1 MKNESEKRGVMKKIA
16 VITGA
21 DGGLGREY
29 TRLILEE
36 SNVDEIWALAKTP
49 ARLQRLVQD
58 FGARIVPVEIDLTQL
73 DALADFHRRLSLE
86 KPEIRWLINN
96 AGIGKFGSFEKM
108 EALEAARIVDLN
120 CRAVVEMT
128 WNCLPYMPPGSRIV
142 NTASQAAFQ
151 PLPYFSVYAASK
163 AFIDRFSLALAVEL
177 KPRGITVTSVCP
189 CWMRTPLLNKAQTT
203 ARPDVVRMFPI
214 TDPAPVARAAI
225 SDSQKGR
232 RRSVYGALT
241 RLAILGAKL
250 LPTGITMAVW
260 LMQQGLNG
268 MHVWHCPHPSKPGEA
283 EMHCEMLK
291 LLETSIQA
299 SHAGMPR

>member
-1 MKNESEKRGVMKKIA
+1 
-16 VITGA
+16 
-21 DGGLGREY
+21 
-29 TRLILEE
+29 
-36 SNVDEIWALAKTP
+36 
-49 ARLQRLVQD
+49 
-58 FGARIVPVEIDLTQL
+58 
-73 DALADFHRRLSLE
+73 
-86 KPEIRWLINN
+86 
-96 AGIGKFGSFEKM
+96 
-108 EALEAARIVDLN
+108 
-120 CRAVVEMT
+120 MT

-232 RRSVYGALT
+232 RRSVYGTLT

-268 MHVWHCPHPSKPGEA
+268 MHVWHCPHTSKPGEA
-283 EMHCEMLK
+283 ETHYEMLK

>member
-1 MKNESEKRGVMKKIA
+1 MKKIA

-21 DGGLGREY
+21 DSGLGREY
-29 TRLILEE
+29 TRLIVEE
-36 SNVDEIWALAKTP
+36 SDVDEIWALAKTP

-96 AGIGKFGSFEKM
+96 AGIGKFGPFEKL

-128 WNCLPYMPPGSRIV
+128 WNCLPYMLAGSRII

-151 PLPYFSVYAASK
+151 PLPYFNVYAASK

-177 KPRGITVTSVCP
+177 KPRGIAVTSVCP
-189 CWMRTPLLNKAQTT
+189 CWMRTPFITKAQTS
-203 ARPDVVRMFPI
+203 AKPDVTRLFPI
-214 TDPAPVARAAI
+214 TDPSPVAHLALA
-225 SDSQKGR
+225 DSKKGR
-232 RRSVYGALT
+232 TRSVYGTLT
-241 RLAILGAKL
+241 RLSILGAKL
-250 LPTGITMAVW
+250 LPAGIVMAVW
-260 LMQQGLNG
+260 LIQQGLSG
-268 MHVWHCPHPSKPGEA
+268 IPAFPGR
-283 EMHCEMLK
+283 K
-291 LLETSIQA
+291 SQN
-299 SHAGMPR
+299 HADGEQVSRLPVLTMDDKAAD

>member
-1 MKNESEKRGVMKKIA
+1 MKKIA

-21 DGGLGREY
+21 DSGLGREY
-29 TRLILEE
+29 TRLIVEE
-36 SNVDEIWALAKTP
+36 SDVDEIWALAKTP

-96 AGIGKFGSFEKM
+96 AGIGKFGPFEKL

-232 RRSVYGALT
+232 RRSVYGTLT

-268 MHVWHCPHPSKPGEA
+268 MHVWHCPHTSKPGEA
-283 EMHCEMLK
+283 ETHYEMLK

>member
-1 MKNESEKRGVMKKIA
+1 MKKIA

-21 DGGLGREY
+21 DSGLGREY

-58 FGARIVPVEIDLTQL
+58 FGARIVPVEIDLMQL
-73 DALADFHRRLSLE
+73 DALVDFHRRLSLE

-96 AGIGKFGSFEKM
+96 AGIGKFGPFEKL

-232 RRSVYGALT
+232 RRSVYGTLT

-250 LPTGITMAVW
+250 LPTGITMAV
-260 LMQQGLNG
+260 
-268 MHVWHCPHPSKPGEA
+268 
-283 EMHCEMLK
+283 
-291 LLETSIQA
+291 A

>member
-1 MKNESEKRGVMKKIA
+1 MKKIA

-21 DGGLGREY
+21 DSGLGREY

-58 FGARIVPVEIDLTQL
+58 FGARIVPVEIDLMQL
-73 DALADFHRRLSLE
+73 DALVDFHRRLSLE

-96 AGIGKFGSFEKM
+96 AGIGKFGPFEKL

-232 RRSVYGALT
+232 RRSVYGTLT

-268 MHVWHCPHPSKPGEA
+268 MHVWHCSHTSKPGEA
-283 EMHCEMLK
+283 ETHYEMLK